1 MYDERIEQLISAALA
16 DGVLTEKE
24 KQVLFKRAQEQGIDL
39 DEFEMVLDARLVE
52 LQKAEKEKGGKSAPK
67 STKFGDV
74 RKCPVCGALVPAL
87 AVSCA
92 ECGYEFSGVNASS
105 SAQKLAQ
112 QISEIRKQVKDEF
125 LANEQIVSLIDTF
138 PVPNTKN
145 DLFDMIIFLKNH
157 EYDDKYNEC
166 LEKARLLF
174 PNDPMIKPLIAEA
187 ENKKKEEKADE
198 ASMVVGFVSVF
209 VIIAIFCLVA
219 YIKDYSF
226 WGWVGMVFAG
236 MAVGEII
243 GLAVVWPILKSILRK
258 R

>member
-1 MYDERIEQLISAALA
+1 MHR
-16 DGVLTEKE
+16 TPT
-24 KQVLFKRAQEQGIDL
+24 
-39 DEFEMVLDARLVE
+39 
-52 LQKAEKEKGGKSAPK
+52 EKEKGGKSAPK

-145 DLFDMIIFLKNH
+145 DLFDMIIFLKN
-157 EYDDKYNEC
+157 
-166 LEKARLLF
+166 RSLF
-174 PNDPMIKPLIAEA
+174 HKCQFIYIKNCTHKVFNGNSFFFRNYSLIAQKRI
-187 ENKKKEEKADE
+187 NLNTRKH
-198 ASMVVGFVSVF
+198 
-209 VIIAIFCLVA
+209 
-219 YIKDYSF
+219 SF
-226 WGWVGMVFAG
+226 KHCAF
-236 MAVGEII
+236 
-243 GLAVVWPILKSILRK
+243 
-258 R
+258 